1 MLGGLGLFPVTKGW
15 AQQKAAEARQQIV
28 GIWTL
33 VSSVNTAKDGTVT
46 KGISFGTLSRGPG
59 GTWDTSRVEGLP
71 YPSLYSNE
79 GATPPDLY
87 VRPFHQ
93 AGNVF
98 VMDIYAASEKP
109 IEGVTAEAL
118 AERARAFGH
127 RSVDYVGSME
137 KGIDAI
143 VQSAGEGDLV
153 LTLGAG
159 SVSQA
164 GERILKALR
173 EGH

>member
-1 MLGGLGLFPVTKGW
+1 
-15 AQQKAAEARQQIV
+15 
-28 GIWTL
+28 
-33 VSSVNTAKDGTVT
+33 
-46 KGISFGTLSRGPG
+46 
-59 GTWDTSRVEGLP
+59 
-71 YPSLYSNE
+71 
-79 GATPPDLY
+79 
-87 VRPFHQ
+87 
-93 AGNVF
+93 
-98 VMDIYAASEKP
+98 MDIYAASEKP

-173 EGH
+173 ESH